1 MKKKTNKLEDT
12 AVSELHFTN
21 MQVAYLLG
29 VLDELETFC
38 GTLELAVIKNA
49 KERHYLDKCIHAKIM
64 FDPFKNTGNVNIKI

>member
-1 MKKKTNKLEDT
+1 MNKKIINKDT

-38 GTLELAVIKNA
+38 GELELAVIKNA
-49 KERHYLDKCIHAKIM
+49 KERHYLDKLIHAKIM
-64 FDPFKNTGNVNIKI
+64 FKPITGTVSIKM